1 MAEATDAAADWNVIV
16 TLPEAT
22 FREARRFLRRWGE
35 VHRTGYFHILTL
47 TVEDVESFPAE
58 VAEAIE
64 GKPGIFNILSHIIPA
79 QRTFTFASAEEFEA
93 KARDI
98 AILWAPML
106 AGKSLCP
113 AAPTRVQGH
122 AVDAERRALSR
133 RNPARR
139 IRDLGQPRADHLHR
153 SRCDPADRDHRW
165 PRRGLA
171 VAARRSSALSLS
183 RRVVGAFETFGA
195 VSALLSEVSGTIYRH
210 KQ

>member
-1 MAEATDAAADWNVIV
+1 MAEATDTAADWNVIV

-22 FREARRFLRRWGE
+22 FREARKFLRRWGE

-106 AGKSLCP
+106 AGKSFHV
-113 AAPTRVQGH
+113 R
-122 AVDAERRALSR
+122 
-133 RNPARR
+133 
-139 IRDLGQPRADHLHR
+139 LHR
-153 SRCDPADRDHRW
+153 RGFKGTLSTPKEERFLDETLLDALETLGSSGRITFTDPDAILQIETIDGRA
-165 PRRGLA
+165 G
-171 VAARRSSALSLS
+171 VSLWQ
-183 RRVVGAFETFGA
+183 REDLQRYTFLG
-195 VSALLSEVSGTIYRH
+195 VS
-210 KQ
+210 